1 MAAVDARQPRRFP
14 IPKRTR
20 RKAAANPFT
29 LGLDAWLLGAEA
41 MGVIAQR
48 SAVIALGGAKAQLE
62 AERMVAEKAEAAW
75 KLGLAFAT
83 GGLGARPETMA
94 RRTLEH
100 YGKRVRAN
108 SRRLSR

>member
-1 MAAVDARQPRRFP
+1 MRR
-14 IPKRTR
+14 RAR

-62 AERMVAEKAEAAW
+62 AERMVAEKVEAAW
-75 KLGLAFAT
+75 MLGVACAT
-83 GGLGARPETMA
+83 GGLGVRPETVA
-94 RRTLEH
+94 GRTLKH

-108 SRRLSR
+108 GRRLSRSRS

>member
-1 MAAVDARQPRRFP
+1 
-14 IPKRTR
+14 
-20 RKAAANPFT
+20 
-29 LGLDAWLLGAEA
+29 

-48 SAVIALGGAKAQLE
+48 SAVLALGGAKAQLE

-75 KLGLAFAT
+75 ELGLALAT
-83 GGLGARPETMA
+83 GELGVRPETVA

-108 SRRLSR
+108 GRRLAR

>member
-1 MAAVDARQPRRFP
+1 MPKRPRRQP
-14 IPKRTR
+14 
-20 RKAAANPFT
+20 ANPFT

-48 SAVIALGGAKAQLE
+48 GALIALGGPKAQLE

-75 KLGLAFAT
+75 DLGLAFAT
-83 GGLGARPETMA
+83 GGLGVRPETIA
-94 RRTLEH
+94 GRTLAH

-108 SRRLSR
+108 RRRLSR

>member
-1 MAAVDARQPRRFP
+1 M
-14 IPKRTR
+14 PKRTCR
-20 RKAAANPFT
+20 RAAANPFT

-48 SAVIALGGAKAQLE
+48 SAVLALGGAKAQLE
-62 AERMVAEKAEAAW
+62 AERMVAEKADAAW
-75 KLGLAFAT
+75 ELGLALAT
-83 GGLGARPETMA
+83 GGLGMRPETVA

-108 SRRLSR
+108 GRRLARAR

>member
-1 MAAVDARQPRRFP
+1 LAAVDARQPRRFP
-14 IPKRTR
+14 VPKRTR
-20 RKAAANPFT
+20 RKAAANPLT
-29 LGLDAWLLGAEA
+29 LGLDAWLLGTEA
-41 MGVIAQR
+41 MSVIAQR
-48 SAVIALGGAKAQLE
+48 SALMALGGAKAQLE
-62 AERMVAEKAEAAW
+62 AERMVVEKAEAAW

-83 GGLGARPETMA
+83 GGLGARPETVA

>member
-1 MAAVDARQPRRFP
+1 M
-14 IPKRTR
+14 PKRRR
-20 RKAAANPFT
+20 RKSADPFT

-48 SAVIALGGAKAQLE
+48 SALIALGGAKAQLE

-75 KLGLAFAT
+75 DLGMAFAT
-83 GGLGARPETMA
+83 GGLGVRPVTVA
-94 RRTLEH
+94 RRPLAH

-108 SRRLSR
+108 RRRLSR

>member
-1 MAAVDARQPRRFP
+1 M
-14 IPKRTR
+14 PKRRR
-20 RKAAANPFT
+20 RKSADPFT

-48 SAVIALGGAKAQLE
+48 SALIALGGAKAQLE

-75 KLGLAFAT
+75 DLVMAFAT
-83 GGLGARPETMA
+83 GGLGVRPVTVA
-94 RRTLEH
+94 RRTLAH

-108 SRRLSR
+108 RRRLSR

>member
-1 MAAVDARQPRRFP
+1 MSG
-14 IPKRTR
+14 RTR
-20 RKAAANPFT
+20 RKNARTVLGANAFA

-41 MGVIAQR
+41 MGVMAQR
-48 SAVIALGGAKAQLE
+48 SVLIALCGAKAQLE
-62 AERMVAEKAEAAW
+62 AERMFAEKTEAAW
-75 KLGLAFAT
+75 DLGLAFAT